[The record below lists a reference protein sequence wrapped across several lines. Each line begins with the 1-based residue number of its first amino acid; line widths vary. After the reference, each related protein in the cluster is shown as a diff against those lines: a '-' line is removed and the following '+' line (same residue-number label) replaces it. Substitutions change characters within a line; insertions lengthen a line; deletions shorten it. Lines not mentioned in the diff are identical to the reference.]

1 MEGATKRMSVLE
13 ELQEATAAAAA
24 IAGPATVGL
33 RFGWRP
39 ASGVVIAPDRVL
51 TCAHAVRREDVTA
64 VFADGRR
71 ESGRPAAVDAA
82 GDLAVIAVATG
93 DAPAIEW
100 CDGEP
105 ALGTPVFALA
115 RLGDGGLRVT
125 SGAVSALGRS
135 FRGPRGRR
143 IAGSIEHTA
152 AVARGSAGGPL
163 ADAAGRLMGLSTVR
177 LDGGLVLALA
187 ADIDLRGRA
196 GALAR
201 GEAPVRRT
209 LGVGVISSRAA
220 RRMRRA
226 VGLPERDGLLV
237 REVQPDGPAAAAGVE
252 PGDLIV
258 AAGGR
263 PVASIDDLHAA
274 LDGAGAGELALGLVR
289 GDAEREVA
297 VTAEEG

>member
-1 MEGATKRMSVLE
+1 MSVLE
-13 ELQEATAAAAA
+13 ELQEATATAAAS
-24 IAGPATVGL
+24 AGPATVGL

-39 ASGVVIAPDRVL
+39 ASGVVVARDRVL
-51 TCAHAVRREDVTA
+51 TCAHAVRRDEVSA
-64 VFADGRR
+64 IFADGRR
-71 ESGRPAAVDAA
+71 ETGRPAAVDTA
-82 GDLAVIAVATG
+82 GDLAVVAVETG
-93 DAPAIEW
+93 DVPAIEW
-100 CDGEP
+100 REGPVD
-105 ALGTPVFALA
+105 LGSPVFALA

-143 IAGSIEHTA
+143 IAGSVEHTA
-152 AVARGSAGGPL
+152 PVARGSAGGPL
-163 ADAAGRLMGLSTVR
+163 VDAGGRLAGLSTVR

-187 ADIDLRGRA
+187 ADAELRARA
-196 GALAR
+196 DALGR
-201 GEAPVRRT
+201 GEVPVRRT

-237 REVQPDGPAAAAGVE
+237 REVQAGGPAAAAGVE

-258 AAGGR
+258 AAAGR

-274 LDGAGAGELALGLVR
+274 LDGAGDGGIALGLVR
-289 GDAEREVA
+289 GESDREVL
-297 VTAEEG
+297 VTTGEG

>member
-1 MEGATKRMSVLE
+1 MNVLE
-13 ELQEATAAAAA
+13 ELQEATATAAAS
-24 IAGPATVGL
+24 AGPATVGL

-39 ASGVVIAPDRVL
+39 ASGVVIAQDRVL
-51 TCAHAVRREDVTA
+51 TCAHAVRRDDVTA
-64 VFADGRR
+64 TFADGRR
-71 ESGRPAAVDAA
+71 ETGRPAAVDAA
-82 GDLAVIAVATG
+82 GDLAVVAVETA
-93 DAPAIEW
+93 DVPAIEW
-100 CDGEP
+100 RERPVD
-105 ALGTPVFALA
+105 LGTPVFALA

-125 SGAVSALGRS
+125 SGGVSALGRS

-152 AVARGSAGGPL
+152 PVARGSAGGPL
-163 ADAAGRLMGLSTVR
+163 VDAGGRLAGLSTVR

-187 ADIDLRGRA
+187 ADAELRARA
-196 GALAR
+196 DALGR

-237 REVQPDGPAAAAGVE
+237 REVQAGGPAAAAGVE

-258 AAGGR
+258 AAAGCA
-263 PVASIDDLHAA
+263 VTSIDDLHAA
-274 LDGAGAGELALGLVR
+274 LDGAGDGGIALGLVR
-289 GDAEREVA
+289 GESDREVL
-297 VTAEEG
+297 VTTGEG

>member
-1 MEGATKRMSVLE
+1 MGVLE
-13 ELQEATAAAAA
+13 ELEEATAGAAAK
-24 IAGPATVGL
+24 AGPATVGL

-39 ASGVVIAPDRVL
+39 ASGVVIARDRVL
-51 TCAHAVRREDVTA
+51 TCAHAVRRDDVTA
-64 VFADGRR
+64 IFADGRR
-71 ESGRPAAVDAA
+71 QAGRPAAVDAA
-82 GDLAVIAVATG
+82 GDLAVIAVETG
-93 DAPAIEW
+93 DLPAVEW
-100 CDGEP
+100 RESEP
-105 ALGTPVFALA
+105 GLGRPVFALA

-125 SGAVSALGRS
+125 AGAVSALGRS

-163 ADAAGRLMGLSTVR
+163 VDAEGRLVGLSTVR

-187 ADIDLRGRA
+187 ADADLRARA
-196 GALAR
+196 DALGR

-209 LGVGVISSRAA
+209 LGVGVVSSRAA

-237 REVQPDGPAAAAGVE
+237 REVGAGGPAAAAGVE

-258 AAGGR
+258 TAAGR

-274 LDGAGAGELALGLVR
+274 LDDAGAGEIVLGLVR
-289 GDAEREVA
+289 GDADRKVV
-297 VTAEEG
+297 VTAGEG

>member
-1 MEGATKRMSVLE
+1 MSVLE
-13 ELQEATAAAAA
+13 ELQQATVTVAAN
-24 IAGPATVGL
+24 AGPAVVGL
-33 RFGWRP
+33 RVGWRP
-39 ASGVVIAPDRVL
+39 ASGVVIKRDRVL
-51 TCAHAVRREDVTA
+51 TCAHAVRRDEVTA
-64 VFADGRR
+64 IFADDRS

-82 GDLAVIAVATG
+82 GDLAVIAVETG

-100 CDGEP
+100 RDEP
-105 ALGTPVFALA
+105 VGLGTPAFALA

-152 AVARGSAGGPL
+152 PVARGSAGGPL
-163 ADAAGRLMGLSTVR
+163 VDAEGTLVGLSTVR

-187 ADIDLRGRA
+187 ADAELRARVD
-196 GALAR
+196 ALAR

-209 LGVGVISSRAA
+209 LGVGVIPSRAA

-237 REVQPDGPAAAAGVE
+237 REVQAGGPAAAAGVQ

-258 AAGGR
+258 AAAGQ

-274 LDGAGAGELALGLVR
+274 LDGAGDGGIALGLVR
-289 GDAEREVA
+289 GESDREVL
-297 VTAEEG
+297 VTAREG

>member
-1 MEGATKRMSVLE
+1 MSVLE
-13 ELQEATAAAAA
+13 ELQAATAAAAA
-24 IAGPATVGL
+24 TAGPATVGL

-39 ASGVVIAPDRVL
+39 ASGVVIGRDRVL
-51 TCAHAVRREDVTA
+51 TCAHAVRRDDVTA

-71 ESGRPAAVDAA
+71 EAGRPAAVDAA
-82 GDLAVIAVATG
+82 GDLAVIAVETG
-93 DAPAIEW
+93 DAPAVDW
-100 CDGEP
+100 ADAVP
-105 ALGTPVFALA
+105 ALGAPVFALA

-135 FRGPRGRR
+135 FRGARGRR

-163 ADAAGRLMGLSTVR
+163 VDAGGRLVGVSTVR

-187 ADIDLRGRA
+187 ADADLRARA
-196 GALAR
+196 DALAR

-209 LGVGVISSRAA
+209 LGVGVVSSRAA

-237 REVQPDGPAAAAGVE
+237 REVQAGGPAASAGVE

-263 PVASIDDLHAA
+263 PIASIDDLHAA
-274 LDGAGAGELALGLVR
+274 LDGAGDGGLALGLVR
-289 GDAEREVA
+289 GDSDREVL
-297 VTAEEG
+297 VTTGEG

>member
-1 MEGATKRMSVLE
+1 MSALA
-13 ELQEATAAAAA
+13 ELQEATVTAAAT
-24 IAGPATVGL
+24 AGPATVGL

-39 ASGVVIAPDRVL
+39 ASGLVIAQDRVL
-51 TCAHAVRREDVTA
+51 TCAHAVRREEVA
-64 VFADGRR
+64 AIFADGRR
-71 ESGRPAAVDAA
+71 EAGRPAAVDAA
-82 GDLAVIAVATG
+82 GDLAVVAVETG
-93 DAPAIEW
+93 DVPAIEW
-100 CDGEP
+100 REQPVD
-105 ALGTPVFALA
+105 LGTPVFALA

-125 SGAVSALGRS
+125 AGAVSALGRS

-152 AVARGSAGGPL
+152 PVARGSAGGPL
-163 ADAAGRLMGLSTVR
+163 VDAAGRLLGLSTVR

-187 ADIDLRGRA
+187 ADAELRARA
-196 GALAR
+196 DALGR
-201 GEAPVRRT
+201 GEAPARRT

-237 REVQPDGPAAAAGVE
+237 REVQAGGPAAAAGVE

-258 AAGGR
+258 TAAGR

-274 LDGAGAGELALGLVR
+274 LDGAGDGKIALGLVR
-289 GDAEREVA
+289 GESDREVL
-297 VTAEEG
+297 VTAGEG

>member
-1 MEGATKRMSVLE
+1 MSVLE
-13 ELQEATAAAAA
+13 ELQEATARTAAT
-24 IAGPATVGL
+24 AGPATVGL

-39 ASGVVIAPDRVL
+39 ASGVVIAQDRVL

-64 VFADGRR
+64 VFGDGRR
-71 ESGRPAAVDAA
+71 ETGRPAAVDAA
-82 GDLAVIAVATG
+82 GDLAVVAVETA
-93 DAPAIEW
+93 DVPAIEW
-100 CDGEP
+100 REEP
-105 ALGTPVFALA
+105 VDLGTPAFALA
-115 RLGDGGLRVT
+115 RLGDGGLRIT
-125 SGAVSALGRS
+125 AGAVSALDRS

-152 AVARGSAGGPL
+152 PVARGSAGGPL
-163 ADAAGRLMGLSTVR
+163 VDAAGRLLGLSTVR

-187 ADIDLRGRA
+187 SDADLRVRA
-196 GALAR
+196 DALSR
-201 GEAPVRRT
+201 GEAPARRT

-237 REVQPDGPAAAAGVE
+237 REVEADGPAAAAGVE

-258 AAGGR
+258 TAAGR

-274 LDGAGAGELALGLVR
+274 LDGAGDGGIALGLVR
-289 GDAEREVA
+289 GESDREVL
-297 VTAEEG
+297 VTTGEG

>member
-1 MEGATKRMSVLE
+1 MSVLE
-13 ELQEATAAAAA
+13 ELQEATARTAAT
-24 IAGPATVGL
+24 AGPATVGL

-39 ASGVVIAPDRVL
+39 ASGVVIAQDRVL

-64 VFADGRR
+64 VFGDGRR
-71 ESGRPAAVDAA
+71 ETGRPAAVDAA
-82 GDLAVIAVATG
+82 GDLAVVAVETA
-93 DAPAIEW
+93 DVPAIEW
-100 CDGEP
+100 REEP
-105 ALGTPVFALA
+105 VDLGTPAFALA
-115 RLGDGGLRVT
+115 RLGDGGLRIT
-125 SGAVSALGRS
+125 AGAVSALDRS

-152 AVARGSAGGPL
+152 PVARGSAGGPL
-163 ADAAGRLMGLSTVR
+163 VDAAGRLLGLSTVR

-187 ADIDLRGRA
+187 ADADLRVRA
-196 GALAR
+196 DALAR
-201 GEAPVRRT
+201 GEAPARRT

-237 REVQPDGPAAAAGVE
+237 REVEADGPAAAAGVE

-258 AAGGR
+258 TAAGR

-274 LDGAGAGELALGLVR
+274 LDGAGDGGIALGLVR
-289 GDAEREVA
+289 GESDREVL
-297 VTAEEG
+297 VTTGEG